1 MERWGFNMTSQDAA
15 YIILQLYTK
24 AIEHMEDEE
33 YTIEVKC
40 TIDLIDALRTA
51 YQILIRWHLHKNWYN
66 MRNYKEILDDYNIK
80 YHKGTSEEIEEGIK
94 QIDEIFAKLF
104 ELDK

>member
-1 MERWGFNMTSQDAA
+1 MTSQDAA

-40 TIDLIDALRTA
+40 TIDLINALRTA
-51 YQILIRWHLHKNWYN
+51 YQILIRWHLHK
-66 MRNYKEILDDYNIK
+66 KE
-80 YHKGTSEEIEEGIK
+80 
-94 QIDEIFAKLF
+94 Q
-104 ELDK
+104 EL